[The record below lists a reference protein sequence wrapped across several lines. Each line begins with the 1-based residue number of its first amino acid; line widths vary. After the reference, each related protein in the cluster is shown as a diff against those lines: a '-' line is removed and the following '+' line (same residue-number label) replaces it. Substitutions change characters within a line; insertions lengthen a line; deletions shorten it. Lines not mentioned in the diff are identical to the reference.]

1 MQISKLDG
9 MEARYMALEDQLS
22 DPSVIADQN
31 RWRELSKEH
40 AELGEIVFKYREY
53 KEALKGIQDAL
64 ELLDDK
70 SQADLHELAKEEL
83 KENEEKRDA
92 LDLEIHKMLI
102 PKDTNDGKNVILEIR
117 AGTGGEEA
125 ALFA

>member
-40 AELGEIVFKYREY
+40 AELGEIVSN
-53 KEALKGIQDAL
+53 I
-64 ELLDDK
+64 
-70 SQADLHELAKEEL
+70 
-83 KENEEKRDA
+83 ENIRRHSRGSRMHWNFWM
-92 LDLEIHKMLI
+92 ISRRPISMSWRR
-102 PKDTNDGKNVILEIR
+102 KN
-117 AGTGGEEA
+117 
-125 ALFA
+125 

>member
-53 KEALKGIQDAL
+53 KEAG
-64 ELLDDK
+64 
-70 SQADLHELAKEEL
+70 
-83 KENEEKRDA
+83 N
-92 LDLEIHKMLI
+92 
-102 PKDTNDGKNVILEIR
+102 PPIL
-117 AGTGGEEA
+117 GEEGDEIEYE
-125 ALFA
+125 